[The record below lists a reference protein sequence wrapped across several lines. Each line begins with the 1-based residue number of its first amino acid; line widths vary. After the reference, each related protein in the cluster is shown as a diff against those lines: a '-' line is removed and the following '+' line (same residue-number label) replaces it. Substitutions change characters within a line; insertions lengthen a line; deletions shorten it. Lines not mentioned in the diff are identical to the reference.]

1 MGHTLEPKGGKYV
14 SNVKHKVTLS
24 AFQLNNVTTNDL
36 MPCELFLHTFCIF
49 FIETESGKTK

>member
-1 MGHTLEPKGGKYV
+1 MGHTLEPKGEKYV

-36 MPCELFLHTFCIF
+36 MPSKLFLHISCLFL
-49 FIETESGKTK
+49 

>member
-1 MGHTLEPKGGKYV
+1 MGHTLKHKRKKYV

-36 MPCELFLHTFCIF
+36 MASKLFLHISCLFL
-49 FIETESGKTK
+49 